1 MPTRPARLGRGPSKV
16 GPLRSLAKRAIA
28 SVIALVALLC
38 GATQSAGATAFD
50 PSTFQSP
57 DGAITLTQG
66 GNYVEPYFATKA
78 LIVAQDGG
86 LDIHNAAEAWIN
98 WVLPRQRPD
107 GLFRRFCRAASNA
120 NADLNIDYAW
130 RDCAPADADDSMLAL
145 WVQLLYRMAPS
156 TGMPVEW
163 RRSITLAAKQLAKLR
178 NGRLGVY
185 HISRLNHVALF
196 MDNIEVYAALKDV
209 ARGELRLHDPAAAE
223 TDARADQLDAAIQRI
238 FWDRRRGR
246 FRPSM
251 QKSRPA
257 FYPDIVA
264 QVYPWL
270 ADVSGPGQNPR
281 QAWQQ
286 WRQTFGA
293 GWIERRYDT
302 NPWGLVAL
310 AAEKL
315 GDTASAVCWTS
326 QSDSL
331 RGGSSWNVLEEAA
344 WQSLR
349 ARFPQAQVLDPR
361 ACSGIWGAQESPT
374 ANAASGIQIQ
384 P

>member
-1 MPTRPARLGRGPSKV
+1 MPTGPARLGRGSSKV
-16 GPLRSLAKRAIA
+16 GSPHSFAKLAATLL
-28 SVIALVALLC
+28 IALVALLC
-38 GATQSAGATAFD
+38 DRAGATVFYPA
-50 PSTFQSP
+50 TFQGP

-66 GNYVEPYFATKA
+66 GDYVEPYFATKA

-86 LDIHNAAEAWIN
+86 LDVHEAAQSWIN
-98 WVLPRQRPD
+98 WALPRQRPD
-107 GLFRRFCRAASNA
+107 GLFRRFCRANSNA
-120 NADLNIDYAW
+120 KHADYAW
-130 RDCAPADADDSMLAL
+130 RDCAPADADDSMLGL
-145 WVQLLYRMAPS
+145 WMQLLYRMAPS
-156 TGMPVEW
+156 TGLPVEW
-163 RRSITLAAKQLAKLR
+163 QRSIALAAKQLAKLR

-209 ARGELRLHDPAAAE
+209 ARGQLRLHDPAAAA
-223 TDARADQLDAAIQRI
+223 TDACAVKLDAAIQRI
-238 FWDRRRGR
+238 FWDRRTGR

-270 ADVSGPGQNPR
+270 ADVSGPGQDPR

-315 GDTASAVCWTS
+315 GDTKSATCWTAR
-326 QSDSL
+326 SDSL
-331 RGGSSWNVLEEAA
+331 RGSGSWNVLEEAA

-349 ARFPQAQVLDPR
+349 ARFPQAQVLDPG
-361 ACSGIWGAQESPT
+361 ACDEIWSAQESPT
-374 ANAASGIQIQ
+374 ANAAPGIQVQ

>member
-1 MPTRPARLGRGPSKV
+1 MPTGPARLGRGSSKV
-16 GPLRSLAKRAIA
+16 GSPHSFAKLAATLL
-28 SVIALVALLC
+28 IALVALLC
-38 GATQSAGATAFD
+38 DRAGATVFYPA
-50 PSTFQSP
+50 TFQGP

-66 GNYVEPYFATKA
+66 GDYVEPYFATKA

-86 LDIHNAAEAWIN
+86 LDIHEAAQSWIN
-98 WVLPRQRPD
+98 WALPRQRPD
-107 GLFRRFCRAASNA
+107 GLFRRFCRANSNA
-120 NADLNIDYAW
+120 KHADYAW

-145 WVQLLYRMAPS
+145 WMQLLYRMAPS
-156 TGMPVEW
+156 TGLPVEW
-163 RRSITLAAKQLAKLR
+163 QRSIALAAKQLAKLR

-209 ARGELRLHDPAAAE
+209 ARGQLRLHDPAAAA
-223 TDARADQLDAAIQRI
+223 TDACAVKLDAAIQRI
-238 FWDRRRGR
+238 FWDRRTGR

-270 ADVSGPGQNPR
+270 ADVSGPGQDPR

-315 GDTASAVCWTS
+315 GDTKSATCWTAR
-326 QSDSL
+326 SDSL
-331 RGGSSWNVLEEAA
+331 RGSGSWNVLEEAA

-349 ARFPQAQVLDPR
+349 ARFPQAQVLDPG
-361 ACSGIWGAQESPT
+361 ACDEIWNAQESPT
-374 ANAASGIQIQ
+374 ANAAPGIQVQ

>member
-1 MPTRPARLGRGPSKV
+1 MPTRPAGLGT
-16 GPLRSLAKRAIA
+16 RSQRDRWSCLSAKLAIT
-28 SVIALVALLC
+28 SIITLVAVLC
-38 GATQSAGATAFD
+38 RDTRADGATVFY
-50 PSTFQSP
+50 PSTFQAG

-86 LDIHNAAEAWIN
+86 LDVHEAAQAWID
-98 WVLPRQRPD
+98 WALPRQRPN
-107 GLFRRFCRAASNA
+107 GLFRRFCRANA
-120 NADLNIDYAW
+120 NANGNDRTDYAW
-130 RDCAPADADDSMLAL
+130 RDCAAADADDSMLAL
-145 WVQLLYRMAPS
+145 WIQLLYRMAPS
-156 TGMPVEW
+156 TGMPAEW
-163 RRSITLAAKQLAKLR
+163 QRSLTLAAKQLAKLR

-185 HISRLNHVALF
+185 HVSRLNHVALL

-209 ARGELRLHDPAAAE
+209 ARGQQRLHDPAAAATE
-223 TDARADQLDAAIQRI
+223 ARADQLDAAIERI
-238 FWDRRRGR
+238 FWDRRTGR

-251 QKSRPA
+251 QKSPPA

-270 ADVSGPGQNPR
+270 ADVSGPGQDPR
-281 QAWQQ
+281 QAWER

-315 GDTASAVCWTS
+315 GDTSSAACWTS

-331 RGGSSWNVLEEAA
+331 RGGSSWNVLEEAV
-344 WQSLR
+344 WQSLQ
-349 ARFPQAQVLDPR
+349 AHFPQVQVLDPR
-361 ACSGIWGAQESPT
+361 ACAEIWGDKGSPT
-374 ANAASGIQIQ
+374 AKAAPGIQVQ

>member
-1 MPTRPARLGRGPSKV
+1 MPRQPSGPRAGSPSV
-16 GPLRSLAKRAIA
+16 ESLRSFSRY
-28 SVIALVALLC
+28 ALTSLVVVSALLC
-38 GATQSAGATAFD
+38 CRVQADGAPAFYPD
-50 PSTFQSP
+50 TFQDP

-66 GNYVEPYFATKA
+66 GNYVEPYFATKT

-86 LDIHNAAEAWIN
+86 LDIRESAQAWID
-98 WVLPRQRPD
+98 WSLPRQRPD
-107 GLFRRFCRAASNA
+107 GLFRRFCRANTNA
-120 NADLNIDYAW
+120 KSTNDHAW

-145 WVQLLYRMAPS
+145 WMQLLYRMAPA
-156 TGMPVEW
+156 TGMPAEW
-163 RRSITLAAKQLAKLR
+163 QRSITLAAKQLAKLR

-209 ARGELRLHDPAAAE
+209 ARGQLRLHDPAATA
-223 TDARADQLDAAIQRI
+223 TDECADKLEAAIQRI
-238 FWDRRRGR
+238 FWNRRTGR

-251 QKSRPA
+251 QWSRPA

-270 ADVSGPGQNPR
+270 ADVSGPGQDPR

-286 WRQTFGA
+286 WRRMFGT
-293 GWIERRYDT
+293 GWIERSYDPS
-302 NPWGLVAL
+302 PWGLVAL

-315 GDTASAVCWTS
+315 GDTKSAACWTA
-326 QSDSL
+326 QSNSL
-331 RGGSSWNVLEEAA
+331 RGGSSWNVLEEAV

-361 ACSGIWGAQESPT
+361 ACDEIWNAQESPT
-374 ANAASGIQIQ
+374 ANAADGIQIQ